1 MDPILRKL
9 GYTDG
14 TVGARMNA
22 LADDPRYKFPEGD
35 KGWAEIKAYIQ
46 TWLGRIRAELPRAF
60 RTLVPGNVEVK
71 RLTLAEEPGAP
82 AAYGCAGSIDG
93 SIPGQLWINLLTT
106 ALPNKYYLPDLN
118 IPVHIPGPTWMD
130 EQGTRNRR

>member
-1 MDPILRKL
+1 MRISDWSSDVCSSDLHQMGLDELATLQGRMDPILRKL

-35 KGWAEIKAYIQ
+35 KGRAEIKAYIQ
-46 TWLGRIRAELPRAF
+46 TWLGRIRAEPPRAF

-71 RLTLAEEPGAP
+71 RLPLAARSEE
-82 AAYGCAGSIDG
+82 
-93 SIPGQLWINLLTT
+93 
-106 ALPNKYYLPDLN
+106 
-118 IPVHIPGPTWMD
+118 
-130 EQGTRNRR
+130 RRVGKEGG

>member
-1 MDPILRKL
+1 MGLDELATLQGRMDPILRKL

-35 KGWAEIKAYIQ
+35 KGRAEIKAYIQ

-71 RLTLAEEPGAP
+71 RLPLAEEPGAP
-82 AAYGCAGSIDG
+82 AAYGGAGSIDRK
-93 SIPGQLWINLLTT
+93 STR
-106 ALPNKYYLPDLN
+106 LN
-118 IPVHIPGPTWMD
+118 SRH
-130 EQGTRNRR
+130 